1 MSPDARF
8 NLQAHLDAL
17 HAPDAPTTALSARSR
32 FTATTRLEFDAWQQT
47 LRLALLN
54 RLNSFRRLLPDTVR
68 AETLHTVDRG
78 TYDETKVALDAGEG
92 VQIPAYV
99 LVPHTEPPYKP
110 VLVFHGHNPS
120 VQFVLGNYPDAATAE
135 QMRAVDNNYAQA
147 LAEAGYLVCAVEQR
161 GFGERVTPQ
170 LAGDETFTSACRHL
184 SFEYL
189 AQGRTLLGER
199 VWDGMVAASYVL
211 AREDVVPGVLGC
223 TGNSGGGTT
232 TLFLA
237 ALDDRITVAVPGS
250 YFCAFKQSI
259 HAMWHCEC
267 NYVPGLLKVAEMGD
281 IAALIAPRP
290 FCAIQGVRDPLY
302 PIAGSREQFETVRR
316 AYALLDAE
324 DRCQLAEHPGAHAY
338 NHALSQAWFAQ
349 WL

>member
-1 MSPDARF
+1 MPPDARF
-8 NLQAHLDAL
+8 TLQAHLDAL
-17 HAPDAPTTALSARSR
+17 YSDAPASALSAHSR
-32 FTATTRLEFDAWQQT
+32 FTATTRKQFHAWQHT
-47 LRLALLN
+47 LRLALIAKLG
-54 RLNSFRRLLPDTVR
+54 SFRRKLPDPVN
-68 AETLHTVDRG
+68 AEPLHSVDRG
-78 TYDETKVALDAGEG
+78 AYDETKFALDAGEG

-99 LVPHTEPPYKP
+99 LIPHTPPPYKP

-120 VQFVLGNYPDAATAE
+120 VQYVLGNYPDDATAE

-170 LAGDETFTSACRHL
+170 LSGDETFTSACRHL
-184 SFEYL
+184 AFEYL

-199 VWDGMVAASYVL
+199 IYDGMIATTFVL
-211 AREDVVPGVLGC
+211 ARDDVVPGVLGC

-237 ALDDRITVAVPGS
+237 ALDERITVAVPGS
-250 YFCAFKQSI
+250 YFCSFKQSI

-267 NYVPGLLKVAEMGD
+267 NYVPGLLTLAEMGD

-290 FCAIQGVRDPLY
+290 FCAIQGVNDPLY
-302 PIAGSREQFETVRR
+302 PIVGGREQFETVRR
-316 AYALLDAE
+316 AYALHGAE

-338 NHALSQAWFAQ
+338 NHALSQAWFVR